1 MKKRLDT
8 VAFQRKVR
16 EDLGKKYATDRKAFL
31 RELEQR
37 YRHLKRGKVL
47 SQEDGD

>member
-1 MKKRLDT
+1 MKKRFDA

-16 EDLGKKYATDRKAFL
+16 EDLGKRYATDREAFL

-37 YRHLKRGKVL
+37 YRDLKGRRVQ
-47 SQEDGD
+47 SQKDRN